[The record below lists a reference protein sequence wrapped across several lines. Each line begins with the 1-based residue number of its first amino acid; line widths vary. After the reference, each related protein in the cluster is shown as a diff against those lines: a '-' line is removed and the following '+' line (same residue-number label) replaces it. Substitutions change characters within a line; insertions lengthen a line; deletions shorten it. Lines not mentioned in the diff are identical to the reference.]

1 MIRHGNKTASRRRS
15 LGRPWLQRLVLARFP
30 DSLIL
35 LFGLIVVAQLATYV
49 LPAGEFERDGRQV
62 VPGSYHEVDAE
73 PLPVAT
79 FLTAIPSGLAAA
91 QDIIFFVFIVGGVI
105 AVIRATG
112 AIDAL
117 IAAALRHLGGRPATL
132 IAGMMTLFALGSS
145 TIGMAEEYVPFVPIL
160 VTMCLA
166 MRMDAVVAVGVIY
179 IGAGVGYACAAI
191 NPFTV
196 QIAQRIAGIELTSGQ
211 GLRWV
216 LLLVC
221 LAVGVDHLL
230 RYVNRLR
237 QNPQSSLVADVV
249 SASFQTRADVEF
261 TPRRAAVIAAFVA
274 AIGLFVYGVGAYD
287 WYLTELAAVFVALAI
302 VAAVLGGL
310 GPNRVATEFSHGA
323 AELTKTALLIGFA
336 RTIQVVLTEGRVI
349 DTVIHAVAQPL
360 QGFPGAVSAVAM
372 LGVQTVCNF
381 FIPSGSGQA
390 YVTMPIMAPLADLT
404 DVSRQTAVLA
414 YQFGDG
420 FTNMLVPTN
429 AVLMGILALA
439 NIPYQRWVR
448 FIVPLLLK
456 LYVVAIGALWF
467 AVWSGY

>member
-1 MIRHGNKTASRRRS
+1 MAATSRSR
-15 LGRPWLQRLVLARFP
+15 AFP

-211 GLRWV
+211 GIRWV

>member
-1 MIRHGNKTASRRRS
+1 MVTST
-15 LGRPWLQRLVLARFP
+15 RPRVFP
-30 DSLIL
+30 DSLVL
-35 LFGLIVVAQLATYV
+35 LFGLIVIAQLVTYV
-49 LPAGEFERDGRQV
+49 LPAGEFERDGPQV
-62 VPGSYHEVDAE
+62 IPGTYHYVDAAT
-73 PLPVAT
+73 LPPTT
-79 FLTAIPSGLAAA
+79 FLTAIPAGLAAA
-91 QDIIFFVFIVGGVI
+91 QGIIFFVFIVGGVI

-117 IAAALRHLGGRPATL
+117 IASAMRYLGGRPAML

-145 TIGMAEEYVPFVPIL
+145 TIGMAEEYLPFVPIL
-160 VTMCLA
+160 VAMCLA
-166 MRMDAVVAVGVIY
+166 MRMDAVVAVGIIY

-196 QIAQRIAGIELTSGQ
+196 QIAQRIAGIELMSGQ

-221 LAVGVDHLL
+221 VAVSVDHLL
-230 RYVNRLR
+230 RYVRLLR
-237 QNPQSSLVADVV
+237 QDPKASLVADVGHID
-249 SASFQTRADVEF
+249 SFQAFAD
-261 TPRRAAVIAAFVA
+261 TDLSPRRATVIVLFAVAMGV
-274 AIGLFVYGVGAYD
+274 FVYGVNAWD
-287 WYLTELAAVFVALAI
+287 WYLTELAALFVALAI
-302 VAAVLGGL
+302 VVAVIGGL
-310 GPNRVATEFSHGA
+310 EPNRVATEFSRGA

-336 RTIQVVLTEGRVI
+336 RTIEVVLTEGRVI
-349 DTVIHAVAQPL
+349 DTVIHAIAQPL
-360 QGFPGAVSAVAM
+360 QRLPSAISAIAM

-439 NIPYQRWVR
+439 HIPYQRWVR
-448 FIVPLLLK
+448 FVVPLLVK
-456 LYVVAIGALWF
+456 LYLVAILALFF

>member
-1 MIRHGNKTASRRRS
+1 MAGAP
-15 LGRPWLQRLVLARFP
+15 RPRAFP
-30 DSLIL
+30 DSLVL
-35 LFGLIVVAQLATYV
+35 LFGLIVFAQLATYV

-62 VPGSYHEVDAE
+62 VPGTYHRVDAE
-73 PLPVAT
+73 PLPAST
-79 FLTAIPSGLAAA
+79 FLTAIPSGLAEA

-112 AIDAL
+112 AIDAV

-132 IAGMMTLFALGSS
+132 IAGMMALFALGSS

-160 VTMCLA
+160 VAMCLA
-166 MRMDAVVAVGVIY
+166 MRMDAVVAVGIIY

-196 QIAQRIAGIELTSGQ
+196 QIAQRIAGVELTSGQ
-211 GLRWV
+211 GLRWG

-221 LAVGVDHLL
+221 VVVGVDHLL
-230 RYVNRLR
+230 RYVHRVR
-237 QNPQSSLVADVV
+237 QHPESSLVADVFD
-249 SASFQTRADVEF
+249 ATGLQTPEDTDL
-261 TPRRAAVIAAFVA
+261 TPRRGAVIVVFVA
-274 AIGLFVYGVGAYD
+274 AIVLFVYGVDAWD
-287 WYLTELAAVFVALAI
+287 WYLTELTAVFVGLAI
-302 VAAVLGGL
+302 VTAALGGL
-310 GPNRVATEFSHGA
+310 GPNRVAVEFSRGA

-349 DTVIHAVAQPL
+349 DTVVHAIAQPL
-360 QGFPGAVSAVAM
+360 QGLPGAVSAIAM

-404 DVSRQTAVLA
+404 DLSRQTAVLA

-448 FIVPLLLK
+448 FILPLLAK
-456 LYVVAIGALWF
+456 LYVIAILALCL